1 MDYIDIIGPIQTIK
15 SVIGVL
21 LFPMVRFHCTP
32 QSENAFKTLLDKT
45 YHEFVRNGHLPHLVV
60 NKTLLGNLYVTVSQ
74 LLIRA

>member
-15 SVIGVL
+15 SVI
-21 LFPMVRFHCTP
+21 HCAP